1 MNAMSPM
8 PAELLTST
16 DQQFEDDLAMVLSS
30 ALEHHNKGE
39 LDEALALYQAIIGA
53 KADHAAAN
61 YNLGVLLTQTQ
72 RAAEALPYFETVL
85 GLDPNNGQYWASYID
100 TLVTDNQKDAA
111 WIALDLAKLRGVHG
125 PGIDALCVR
134 MASLGTAQKVPAA
147 TPESQAHVPPQAPT
161 HTQAVDVVI
170 APKKAVAKP
179 TPQQINQVSSLY
191 TKGRFDEGV
200 NASMAFCERF
210 PESGVG
216 FALLGKGLHR
226 LGRFAEALPILLK
239 AAEMQPDDIET
250 RVLLGDLFLHKHMFA
265 EGLHFAHEAVALN
278 PMLAEPHRV
287 VSAILCAQHR
297 LPEAIAAGQR
307 AVELAPN
314 VGDMHGTLA
323 VLYLEAGLLPEAEKS
338 FRQALKLNPMDSVS
352 HSNMLFCLTHKA
364 DMTGPELMAAHREF
378 GLRHEAAARHR
389 WPVHSNSKDP
399 ERVIRV
405 GFVSA
410 DLFRHAVA
418 SYFEPV
424 LERLANDDRLSIHVY
439 YNFNVDDATTARLR
453 AHADEWKVVAGV
465 PDATLAKMIRADGID
480 ILFDLSGHTGRNRLV
495 TFAQKPAP
503 VQVSWIGYPAT
514 TGLSAM
520 DYYFADPLAIPEGPA
535 EEEFIEKI
543 VRLPAA
549 APFLPEPNVPP
560 INVLPAMHNGYITFG
575 SFNRL
580 NKLSREVIALW
591 ATLLRRLPT
600 SKMVVGSI
608 PKPGDEATVKS
619 WFAEEGIDA
628 SRVAFKPRAPIS
640 LYQMQLHQV
649 DLCLD
654 TFPYS
659 GSTTTLYGLWMG
671 VPTITI
677 PAHTLASRASETW
690 LSHVGL
696 SQFVA
701 RDKDDFVERA
711 VALTQDLPAL
721 NQLRMTMRERCMAS
735 AAFRPDVIA
744 TSVSTALRRIWQD
757 WCEGKAPASF
767 EVGREDETIS
777 KLAELEQAAATDV
790 APLVAATPVAAE
802 KIYVT
807 QPYLAPL
814 ADFVPYLE
822 KIWESKFLTNGGPF
836 HQQLEAA
843 LCEYLGVKHLALFS
857 NGTLALLTA
866 LQALRITG
874 EVITTPYSFVATAHS
889 LLWNG
894 IKPVFVDVDPVTLN
908 MDPAKIEAAITPD
921 TTAILPVHCYGRP
934 CDVDAIQKI
943 ADNYNLKVIYDAAHA
958 FGVKTAT
965 GSLLNHGDL
974 SVLSFHATKVFNTF
988 EGGAIICPDAKTKQR
1003 IDHLKNFGFVDEVTV
1018 VAAGING
1025 KMSEI
1030 NAAFGLLQLKH
1041 IDTALARRKEI
1052 DGIYRNLLRD
1062 IPGIRC
1068 LPEGNEAAA
1077 NYAYFPVLVEP
1088 DFPLSRDGLY
1098 SALRDNEIFARR
1110 YFYPLIS
1117 DFPMYRGLPS
1127 ANRSNLPVAAN
1138 ASEKVLCLPIY
1149 PDLSVE
1155 NINRIVGIIA
1165 SR

>member
-8 PAELLTST
+8 PADALTRD
-16 DQQFEDDLAMVLSS
+16 DQQFEDDLATVLDS
-30 ALEHHNKGE
+30 ALEHHHKGE

-53 KADHAAAN
+53 KADHEAAN

-85 GLDPNNGQYWASYID
+85 GLAPNNGQYWASYID

-134 MASLGTAQKVPAA
+134 MASLATSQKVLAA
-147 TPESQAHVPPQAPT
+147 LPESQALVPPQT
-161 HTQAVDVVI
+161 QTQAQAVNVVI
-170 APKKAVAKP
+170 PPKKAAAKP
-179 TPQQINQVSSLY
+179 TPQQIKQVSSLY

-200 NASMAFCERF
+200 KASMAFCERF
-210 PESGVG
+210 PESGIG

-265 EGLHFAHEAVALN
+265 EGLHFAQEAVELA
-278 PMLAEPHRV
+278 PTLAEPYRV

-307 AVELAPN
+307 AVELAPT

-338 FRQALKLNPMDSVS
+338 FQQALKLNPVDSVS
-352 HSNMLFCLTHKA
+352 HSNMLFCLTHKPGIS
-364 DMTGPELMAAHREF
+364 GPELMAAHREF
-378 GLRHEAAARHR
+378 GLRHEAAAQHR
-389 WPVHSNSKDP
+389 WPVHANSKDP

-410 DLFRHAVA
+410 DLFRHAVT

-439 YNFNVDDATTARLR
+439 YNFNVEDAATARLR

-465 PDATLAKMIRADGID
+465 PDVTLAKMIRADGID
-480 ILFDLSGHTGRNRLV
+480 ILIDLSGHTGRNRLV

-503 VQVSWIGYPAT
+503 VQVTWIGYPAT

-520 DYYFADPLAIPEGPA
+520 DYFVADPFAVPEGQA
-535 EEEFIEKI
+535 EEEFVEKI
-543 VRLPAA
+543 VRLPST
-549 APFLPEPNVPP
+549 APFLPESNVPP
-560 INVLPAMHNGYITFG
+560 VNLLPAMHNGYITFG

-591 ATLLRRLPT
+591 ARLLHRLPT
-600 SKMVVGSI
+600 SKMIVGSI
-608 PKPGDEATVKS
+608 PKPGDEATILG
-619 WFAEEGIDA
+619 WFEQEGVDA
-628 SRVAFKPRAPIS
+628 SRIAFKPRAPIS
-640 LYQMQLHQV
+640 LYAMQLHQV
-649 DLCLD
+649 DICLD

-671 VPTITI
+671 VPTITL
-677 PAHTLASRASETW
+677 PGHTLASRAGEVW
-690 LSHVGL
+690 LSHMGL
-696 SQFVA
+696 TQFVA
-701 RDKDDFVERA
+701 RSKDDFVERA
-711 VALTQDLPAL
+711 IALTQDLPAL
-721 NQLRMTMRERCMAS
+721 NQLRATMRERCMAS
-735 AAFRPDVIA
+735 AGFRPDVIA
-744 TSVSTALRRIWQD
+744 ASFSAALRRMWQT
-757 WCEGKAPASF
+757 WCAGEAVASFEIREEGAKAVGVEAEAEASENEVVILEHAAPAS
-767 EVGREDETIS
+767 D
-777 KLAELEQAAATDV
+777 
-790 APLVAATPVAAE
+790 E

-836 HQQLEAA
+836 HQQLEAE
-843 LCEYLGVKHLALFS
+843 LCDYLGVKHLALFT

-889 LLWNG
+889 LVWNG
-894 IKPVFVDVDPVTLN
+894 IKPVFVDVDPLTLN
-908 MDPAKIEAAITPD
+908 MDPAKIEAAITPN

-958 FGVKTAT
+958 FGVETSA

-1052 DGIYRNLLRD
+1052 DAIYRERLAAVQ
-1062 IPGIRC
+1062 GIRL
-1068 LPEGNEAAA
+1068 LPQGTETRA
-1077 NYAYFPVLVEP
+1077 NHSYFPVMVDPEYH
-1088 DFPLSRDGLY
+1088 LSRDGLY
-1098 SALRDNEIFARR
+1098 QKLRDHDIYARR

-1117 DFPMYRGLPS
+1117 EFPIYRGHPS
-1127 ANRSNLPVAAN
+1127 AARGHLPIAQE
-1138 ASEKVLCLPIY
+1138 ASERVLCLPIF
-1149 PDLSVE
+1149 PDLSDR
-1155 NINRIVGIIA
+1155 NIDRIVSLIA
-1165 SR
+1165 G